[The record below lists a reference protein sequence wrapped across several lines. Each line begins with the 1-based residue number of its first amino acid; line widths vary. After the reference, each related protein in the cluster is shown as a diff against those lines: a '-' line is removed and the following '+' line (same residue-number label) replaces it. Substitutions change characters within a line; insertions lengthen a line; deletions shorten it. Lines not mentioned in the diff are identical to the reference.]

1 MGMGGPYLGPE
12 VGGGPHILVLGLGGP
27 PGVVQLEAL
36 VAVASLAVHAA
47 LGGLL
52 RRQRRLAHVAHDGH
66 GGARRLPVALH
77 DVLQREVAEEHAD
90 APLAQLDVVLAA
102 RAGDGRDA
110 GGHRVPPP
118 AGRRDGTWGGRGGGK
133 RAGGGQ
139 A

>member
-1 MGMGGPYLGPE
+1 M
-12 VGGGPHILVLGLGGP
+12 LGLGRA

-36 VAVASLAVHAA
+36 VAVAGLAVHAA

-66 GGARRLPVALH
+66 GGTGRLPVALH

-90 APLAQLDVVLAA
+90 AALAQLDVVLAA
-102 RAGDGRDA
+102 RARDGRDA

-118 AGRRDGTWGGRGGGK
+118 AGRRHGTWGRGGG
-133 RAGGGQ
+133 AGGRVGG
-139 A
+139 ASKA